1 MSVIL
6 PVLLDTGITNLVKE
20 VRSVSLQT
28 VSKLVTAAG
37 DTLKPFLP
45 RLIPALAGAAGELE
59 SARLSYLS
67 TALADTATRDV
78 LDDMRAN
85 AAKHHYTTDTVVKCM
100 PYVDIDVMKEM
111 LPQLLELMKSPQ
123 LGTKVSC
130 CHFMVLAA
138 HYLRADLEPVAG
150 KIMSSL
156 LNGTF
161 DRNSTVRKNCAE
173 ALGQVSAFAKFSS
186 VEKLMKKLVT
196 LYETKEDDTS
206 RSAIALC
213 LRSISKAKMEHIKDN
228 ETVLAPMVFLAMHG
242 PKDEESSTVEMFEEI
257 WTDISP
263 ARASGIKQHLP
274 VIREEIEKSL
284 NSSSW
289 TKKVQAANAIKT
301 ICKEVSSGLGEHREQ
316 LIRAMLAA
324 VHGKTFDGKEHVI
337 EALAELCAV
346 KENEPPVSAALA
358 SECINALLVESR
370 KQEMVYKRHAITA
383 LGQAI
388 AATHC
393 DRFQQL
399 YDIVKVILS
408 KDELSM
414 GKESDEEDNE
424 GARQRREQLTA
435 LKEAA
440 YELLGKA
447 WPKEPDTQEKYQ
459 DVFFEHCS
467 KSYPTSSR
475 STQLAILASVARVL
489 ERLTVLSNVEPM
501 ETDNMPASNR
511 DKAIS
516 SVTGHVVLII
526 EYTLQNSNQ
535 VRHRRDALNI
545 MEILVK
551 QLKDLNKTE
560 ELDKLRTIY
569 QSYVQDLSK
578 DSSHEIRTKVDSI
591 KVHFK

>member
-1 MSVIL
+1 
-6 PVLLDTGITNLVKE
+6 
-20 VRSVSLQT
+20 
-28 VSKLVTAAG
+28 
-37 DTLKPFLP
+37 
-45 RLIPALAGAAGELE
+45 
-59 SARLSYLS
+59 
-67 TALADTATRDV
+67 
-78 LDDMRAN
+78 
-85 AAKHHYTTDTVVKCM
+85 
-100 PYVDIDVMKEM
+100 
-111 LPQLLELMKSPQ
+111 
-123 LGTKVSC
+123 
-130 CHFMVLAA
+130 
-138 HYLRADLEPVAG
+138 
-150 KIMSSL
+150 
-156 LNGTF
+156 
-161 DRNSTVRKNCAE
+161 
-173 ALGQVSAFAKFSS
+173 
-186 VEKLMKKLVT
+186 
-196 LYETKEDDTS
+196 
-206 RSAIALC
+206 
-213 LRSISKAKMEHIKDN
+213 
-228 ETVLAPMVFLAMHG
+228 
-242 PKDEESSTVEMFEEI
+242 
-257 WTDISP
+257 
-263 ARASGIKQHLP
+263 
-274 VIREEIEKSL
+274 
-284 NSSSW
+284 
-289 TKKVQAANAIKT
+289 
-301 ICKEVSSGLGEHREQ
+301 
-316 LIRAMLAA
+316 
-324 VHGKTFDGKEHVI
+324 
-337 EALAELCAV
+337 
-346 KENEPPVSAALA
+346 
-358 SECINALLVESR
+358 
-370 KQEMVYKRHAITA
+370 
-383 LGQAI
+383 
-388 AATHC
+388 
-393 DRFQQL
+393 
-399 YDIVKVILS
+399 
-408 KDELSM
+408 M

-569 QSYVQDLSK
+569 QMYVQDLSK